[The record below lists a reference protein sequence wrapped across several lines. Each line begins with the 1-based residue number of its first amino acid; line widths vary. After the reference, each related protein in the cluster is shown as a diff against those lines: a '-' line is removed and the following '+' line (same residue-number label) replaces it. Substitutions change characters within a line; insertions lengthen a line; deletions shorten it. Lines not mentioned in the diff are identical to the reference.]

1 MVPEWNVPFIHKCST
16 REREIERER
25 KKERARKRKE
35 KRKNEEKK
43 LNVQTKQLKI
53 GMECIRRHGRC
64 NSTIWCF
71 FFEKSTEEHER
82 GKKIANWQHINII
95 INRSRCANAEN
106 RQIIIV
112 NHGQLVRISATAY
125 ILLHTYTQIFSEI
138 CQ

>member
-1 MVPEWNVPFIHKCST
+1 MPEWNVPFIHKCST
-16 REREIERER
+16 REREKERESGR
-25 KKERARKRKE
+25 KSEREKE
-35 KRKNEEKK
+35 KRKKMRKKK

-125 ILLHTYTQIFSEI
+125 ILLYTYTQIFSEI